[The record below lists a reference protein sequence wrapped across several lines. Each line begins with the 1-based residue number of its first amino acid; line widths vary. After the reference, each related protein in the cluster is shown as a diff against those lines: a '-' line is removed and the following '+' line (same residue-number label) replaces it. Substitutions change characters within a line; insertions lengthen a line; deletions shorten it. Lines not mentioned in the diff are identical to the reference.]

1 VPPLEKTG
9 AETEDASKF
18 HTEMG
23 DEPGR
28 DGYADD
34 ESNDDVRGDSSTP
47 KEAISAENDDAMIV
61 ESDGRRRARRGRLRP
76 RPIVFL
82 DIDGV
87 LNTTKHN
94 THIRVE
100 NSLVARLGA
109 IVRETDALIVLTTFW
124 RHFHEYIAYVLH
136 RHGIDVGRHALP
148 PPMGATGG
156 KQSTRA
162 FSCHHRLRIR
172 TTRGGEEEEEEEE
185 RGEEDDA
192 PPPRIVASHEEDGGV
207 GGHNIGRLESC
218 ATTTRADEDRDGCMI
233 GRSAED
239 EREYSSRA
247 EEIEAWLMRYGNRYL
262 GSGGDNGDGGPDD
275 DDDDGGGGGA
285 RADDVDDDDDDDV
298 GPKYRGYDY
307 HPAHWRYVILDDRP
321 CAAKPDT
328 PLMDRFV
335 RTDARVGLTEA
346 DTERAVGL
354 LLFGPYGE

>member
-1 VPPLEKTG
+1 MVE
-9 AETEDASKF
+9 
-18 HTEMG
+18 
-23 DEPGR
+23 EPGH
-28 DGYADD
+28 DGNVD
-34 ESNDDVRGDSSTP
+34 RGGDSSTP
-47 KEAISAENDDAMIV
+47 REISSQNDGAMIV
-61 ESDGRRRARRGRLRP
+61 ESERRRPSRRRRRRP

-100 NSLVARLGA
+100 EGLVARLGA

-136 RHGIDVGRHALP
+136 RHGIDVGRHVLP

-162 FSCHHRLRIR
+162 FSRFHQIR
-172 TTRGGEEEEEEEE
+172 NMTTREEEEEEA
-185 RGEEDDA
+185 RGEGDDA
-192 PPPRIVASHEEDGGV
+192 PIVRIIAPHEEGG
-207 GGHNIGRLESC
+207 GGGGRIGLLGSC
-218 ATTTRADEDRDGCMI
+218 ATGTVDEDHDGCMI

-247 EEIEAWLMRYGNRYL
+247 DEIEAWLMRYGNRYL
-262 GSGGDNGDGGPDD
+262 GGGGDDGDGGPPNDD
-275 DDDDGGGGGA
+275 NDGAKGDDE
-285 RADDVDDDDDDDV
+285 DV

-307 HPAHWRYVILDDRP
+307 HPAYWRYVILDDRP
-321 CAAKPDT
+321 CAARSGT

-335 RTDARVGLTEA
+335 QTDARVGLTEA
-346 DTERAVGL
+346 DAERAVRL
-354 LLFGPYGE
+354 LLFGPYGVKGK

>member
-1 VPPLEKTG
+1 MTGGDDVPPPEKTG
-9 AETEDASKF
+9 AEKEDASKF
-18 HTEMG
+18 HAAMW
-23 DEPGR
+23 DEPDH
-28 DGYADD
+28 DGNADD
-34 ESNDDVRGDSSTP
+34 ERGDISTS
-47 KEAISAENDDAMIV
+47 KEEISAENDDAMIV
-61 ESDGRRRARRGRLRP
+61 DSDRRCRARLGRLRP
-76 RPIVFL
+76 RRPIVFL

-100 NSLVARLGA
+100 DGLVARLGA

-136 RHGIDVGRHALP
+136 RHGIDVGRHVLP

-156 KQSTRA
+156 KQSTRT
-162 FSCHHRLRIR
+162 FSRHHRIRIR
-172 TTRGGEEEEEEEE
+172 TTTREEMEEEEEE

-192 PPPRIVASHEEDGGV
+192 PPPRIVSSHEEDGGD
-207 GGHNIGRLESC
+207 GGQNMRRLGSC
-218 ATTTRADEDRDGCMI
+218 ATTTRANEDRDGSMI

-262 GSGGDNGDGGPDD
+262 GSGGYNGDGGPDD
-275 DDDDGGGGGA
+275 DDHDHDGA
-285 RADDVDDDDDDDV
+285 RADDDDV

-307 HPAHWRYVILDDRP
+307 HPAYWRYVILDDRP
-321 CAAKPDT
+321 RAAEPDT

-346 DTERAVGL
+346 DAKRAVRL
-354 LLFGPYGE
+354 LLLGPYGE